1 MPRIRLDLSYDG
13 TMFCGWQLQK
23 NDPSVQ
29 GSLESALQKL
39 TGGELRV
46 IGSGRTDSGVH
57 ALNQTA
63 HFDCEAS
70 IPPEKYAPALNSLL
84 PRGVRIY
91 RSSEVPDDFHAR
103 FSARRRTYRYL
114 IKTGQERSPFCDGR
128 MYHIRHSPDI
138 VRLNDLAAPFVGTH
152 DFTTFTAA
160 GDASE
165 SRVRKIEAASFF
177 PRRGLIMFQIS
188 GNAFLW
194 RMVRSIVGTILD
206 FELKKEE
213 QESIRDILLSRDR
226 SLAGP
231 TAPAP
236 ALYLY
241 KVYYE

>member
-1 MPRIRLDLSYDG
+1 
-13 TMFCGWQLQK
+13 
-23 NDPSVQ
+23 
-29 GSLESALQKL
+29 
-39 TGGELRV
+39 
-46 IGSGRTDSGVH
+46 
-57 ALNQTA
+57 
-63 HFDCEAS
+63 
-70 IPPEKYAPALNSLL
+70 
-84 PRGVRIY
+84 
-91 RSSEVPDDFHAR
+91 
-103 FSARRRTYRYL
+103 
-114 IKTGQERSPFCDGR
+114 